1 MLVYGD
7 DSLAVR
13 FKNNR
18 VLPIIAVIVCVVAVT
33 AFTLYDASV
42 HTREY
47 NRSDV
52 VMGSVVSLR
61 LHGPGGERY
70 ADQILERLKYI
81 EEANPSRSLAGADI
95 YRVNLSGEEGS
106 IVSGNTVKWLER
118 ALKICKDSDGALDI
132 TLGRLTEL
140 WDFDSGQNLPPEPE
154 EIESRLPFVGWEKVN
169 LKGNTVTLSKGQ
181 ALDMGALGKGIAC
194 DEAADILKKY
204 NVKSAIIS
212 VGGSVLLFGKENV
225 RVGIRDPKGSVSDY
239 MGTLKL
245 KNKFISTSGNYEKS
259 FTFDNVLYHHLLDAK
274 TGYPARSGLV
284 SVTVVCD
291 SGLDSDALSTACF
304 VRGIEKSLPLL
315 EKYNAQAV
323 FITEGDKVFVT
334 EGLSDN
340 LKITNEAYVLTSDIK
355 AQ

>member
-1 MLVYGD
+1 M
-7 DSLAVR
+7 AVR

-81 EEANPSRSLAGADI
+81 EEANLSRSLAGADI

-225 RVGIRDPKGSVSDY
+225 RVGIRDPKGSV
-239 MGTLKL
+239 
-245 KNKFISTSGNYEKS
+245 
-259 FTFDNVLYHHLLDAK
+259 YHHLLDAK
-274 TGYPARSGLV
+274 TGYPARSGPV

-304 VRGIEKSLPLL
+304 VLGIEKSLPLL